1 MFSKAVGQPECII
14 RRRSMKL
21 RSNSALGSNPEAEWY
36 KSRKFTVVVDAGSSG
51 SRVLIYSW
59 RDPAH
64 EVEVRQ
70 RQGLPLNVLPT
81 VEKGT
86 WEGSPDR
93 WQLKIEPGLSSFAN
107 NPAGVRDYIYHMIE
121 FARKAIPRYAHADTS
136 VHILATAGM
145 RLVPKQQRDK
155 ILSHACAAL
164 RSSPFKVDGSSCGD
178 QVQVITGE
186 EEGLLGWI
194 SINYLMDGFTTNESD
209 NADGSSTFG
218 FLDMGGAST
227 QIAFE
232 PEDAMD
238 TINFATTGK
247 VSGKQHKG
255 LLDVAFQRLDFSK
268 VNHKVFTTTFL
279 GFGTN
284 AARSR
289 FVSSLVDQESN
300 IEGKIP
306 DPCLPRG
313 LEQLHTNTTL
323 LGSGDFTQCVAMLA
337 PLLNK
342 DASCTNPPCLF
353 HGVHVPNID
362 FSSSRFIGI
371 SEYWYSAHDIFDL
384 GGVYDYNK
392 FREAAAAFCSEEW
405 SILEKKLRNNAYKP
419 QVTRDRLQMQCFK
432 AAWVTNVLHEGIGMP
447 RPGDAEIS
455 DGRDHAAELPSKA
468 GGRNIFQSI
477 NDVHG
482 LGVSW
487 TLGRAILEANNDVSV
502 LATAISTASFSSPL
516 TKLHFGE
523 LLPVM
528 AACAVVIVLIV
539 TLLMSRKWVKVENVS
554 KKLRRNTGNILPS
567 FMQSAIPNTSSA
579 QSQSSKR
586 NSSSTSLQC
595 IVTEGRSGS
604 PTFYPLTRTPGVS
617 SVRESLSGGLVSRA
631 TSPLMFNTPR
641 ENSNP
646 IRRSASPSMM
656 RGDLYDL
663 SPQALVVPR
672 SLYPRKM
679 SPTNSPISGND
690 CM

>member
-1 MFSKAVGQPECII
+1 MFSKAARQPESIV
-14 RRRSMKL
+14 RRRSL
-21 RSNSALGSNPEAEWY
+21 EIRSDGDLGSGPEAEWY
-36 KSRKFTVVVDAGSSG
+36 KSRKFAVVVDAGSSG

-86 WEGSPDR
+86 WEGGLDR
-93 WQLKIEPGLSSFAN
+93 WQLKIEPGMSSFAN
-107 NPAGVRDYIYHMIE
+107 NPEGIRDYVYHMIE

-136 VHILATAGM
+136 FHILATAGM
-145 RLVPKQQRDK
+145 RLVPKQQRDE
-155 ILSHACAAL
+155 IVSHVCAAL
-164 RSSPFKVDGSSCGD
+164 RLSPFKVDGDSCGD

-194 SINYLMDGFTTNESD
+194 SINYLMDGFTANESD
-209 NADGSSTFG
+209 HTDGSSTFG

-232 PEDAMD
+232 PEATTDA
-238 TINFATTGK
+238 INFAASGK
-247 VSGKQHKG
+247 VSDKQHNG
-255 LLDVAFQRLDFSK
+255 LLEVAFQRLDFSK

-289 FVSSLVDQESN
+289 FVLSLVEQERN
-300 IEGKIP
+300 IEGKIL

-313 LEQLHTNTTL
+313 LEQPHGGTTL
-323 LGSGDFTQCVAMLA
+323 FGSGNFTQCVAMLA
-337 PLLNK
+337 PLLDK
-342 DASCTNPPCLF
+342 DASCANPPCLF
-353 HGVHVPNID
+353 HGVHVPKID

-371 SEYWYSAHDIFDL
+371 SEYWYSAHDVFDL

-405 SILEKKLRNNAYKP
+405 SNLDKKLEDNAYKP

-455 DGRDHAAELPSKA
+455 DGHDHAAELPSKA
-468 GGRNIFQSI
+468 GGRNVFQSI

-487 TLGRAILEANNDVSV
+487 TLGRAILAANNDVSV
-502 LATAISTASFSSPL
+502 FAADKSTASFSSSF
-516 TKLHFGE
+516 TKLHIGGM
-523 LLPVM
+523 LPLM
-528 AACAVVIVLIV
+528 AASVMVVVLIV
-539 TLLMSRKWVKVENVS
+539 ALLLTRKWVKVGKKS
-554 KKLRRNTGNILPS
+554 KKTRRNSGSLLPS
-567 FMQSAIPNTSSA
+567 FMQSDIPNASSV
-579 QSQSSKR
+579 QSQSSKQ

-595 IVTEGRSGS
+595 IVTEGRYGS
-604 PTFYPLTRTPGVS
+604 PTVSSLIRTPGAS
-617 SVRESLSGGLVSRA
+617 SVRDNPSSGLVSRA
-631 TSPLMFNTPR
+631 TSPLMLDTPR
-641 ENSNP
+641 ETQV
-646 IRRSASPSMM
+646 
-656 RGDLYDL
+656 L
-663 SPQALVVPR
+663 SDAVRHLQ
-672 SLYPRKM
+672 
-679 SPTNSPISGND
+679 
-690 CM
+690 